1 MVYQWK
7 TGSHIS
13 GDAQVAGDI
22 CERLEKEGRLSAKAL
37 LDVSRPQNAP
47 LHSNFE
53 WNDGVAAEKYREN
66 QAREIIRS
74 LVIIPEQNAPVRSFF
89 KIENTGNTYQS
100 VKTILQSE
108 DLTTKLLKTA
118 LRELNALHQ
127 KYYAV
132 QNLEKVWAALS
143 EVEKEALL

>member
-7 TGSHIS
+7 TGSRIS
-13 GDAQVAGDI
+13 GDAQIAGNI
-22 CERLEKEGRLSAKAL
+22 CEQLENEGRLSAKTL

-47 LHSNFE
+47 LHDNFE

-89 KIENTGNTYQS
+89 KIENIGNTYQS
-100 VKTILQSE
+100 VKTILQDE
-108 DLTTKLLKTA
+108 DMTAKLLKTA

-127 KYYAV
+127 KYCAV